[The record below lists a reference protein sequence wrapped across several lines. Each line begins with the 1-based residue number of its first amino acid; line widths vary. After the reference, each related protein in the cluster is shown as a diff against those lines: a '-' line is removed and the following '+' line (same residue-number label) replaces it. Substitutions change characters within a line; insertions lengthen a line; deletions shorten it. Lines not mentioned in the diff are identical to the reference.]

1 MQQFDSKNTRYLNLI
16 SGLTML
22 TLLVLSAIFWRE
34 RTWFLDVAFQTFL
47 MIKDGTVQVQVYRFG
62 SAIVQ
67 LLPLA
72 GIKLALPLVWVSFL
86 YSISFPLVYLI
97 FWWLIVK
104 VFRQPLMGVGL
115 ALLYVAMTYDGF
127 YWCTSELQQGL
138 GFLLVIWAMILRY
151 PDLNK
156 GWHWIFLVFSLI
168 ALAFYHPLTFIP
180 FFFCWVYFGL
190 ENKQL
195 QHPRFLY
202 LAAIMLVVLWAK
214 SHWAANWYDNA
225 KMATFDKNMHDF
237 FPNYFSF
244 PAYAKFVR
252 SSLFYWWGLPILGL
266 SVGTYLLSVRKY
278 FLVLMIVG
286 ASFAFIVLNAIGSP
300 EAIYRFYS
308 EVNYYPLVIFVAIP
322 FCYSLL
328 KDWHNKQWILPALV
342 VFIGL
347 RLLLIGFHHQPY
359 TDRIE
364 YLSQLTNET
373 HHKFGGQRFITSE
386 QNVAMDTLIMT
397 WATPFESMLIT
408 ASEHPDSVLTFLI
421 HPTPERFTEEQ
432 RQDRSVLLQDFNDF
446 SMEELERLGY
456 FQFRDGAYLEVE

>member
-1 MQQFDSKNTRYLNLI
+1 
-16 SGLTML
+16 ML
-22 TLLVLSAIFWRE
+22 ALLLLAAIFWRE

-72 GIKLALPLVWVSFL
+72 GIKLGLPLSWISFL
-86 YSISFPLVYLI
+86 YSISFPLVYLV

-104 VFRQPLMGVGL
+104 VFRQALMGVAL

-138 GFLLVIWAMILRY
+138 GFLLVIWAMILRF
-151 PDLNK
+151 PDLKK
-156 GWHWIFLVFSLI
+156 GWHWVFIVFSLI

-180 FFFCWVYFGL
+180 FFFCWAYFGL
-190 ENKQL
+190 ENKAL
-195 QHPRFLY
+195 RHPRYLY
-202 LAAIMLVVLWAK
+202 LAVILVLILWAK

-225 KMATFDKNMHDF
+225 KMVTFDKNMQAF

-244 PAYAKFVR
+244 PAYTKFAKN
-252 SSLFYWWGLPILGL
+252 SLLYWWGLPVLGL
-266 SVGTYLLSVRKY
+266 SVGGYLLSIRKY
-278 FLVLMIVG
+278 FLVFMIVG
-286 ASFAFIVLNAIGSP
+286 ASVGFIVLNAIGSP
-300 EAIYRFYS
+300 EAVYRFYS
-308 EVNYYPLVIFVAIP
+308 EVNYYPLVIFVGIP
-322 FCYSLL
+322 FCYTLL
-328 KDWHNKQWILPALV
+328 KDWGDKQWVWLILS

-364 YLSQLTNET
+364 YLAQLTNEA
-373 HHKFGGQRFITSE
+373 HQQYGGQRFITAE

-408 ASEHPDSVLTFLI
+408 ANEHPDSVVTFLI
-421 HPTPERFTEEQ
+421 HPTPDRFTEEM
-432 RQDRSVLLQDFNDF
+432 RKDASLLLQDFNHF
-446 SMEELERLGY
+446 KMKALQERGY
-456 FQFRDGAYLEVE
+456 FKFNNGNYIELDGQHLQSK